1 MGFDIHGM
9 NPIVRKGKKPQKPK
23 GLYEGKKID
32 ENIVQRYY
40 DKLNKFEDE
49 NVGIYFRNNVWWWH
63 GLWDYVYNVCDD
75 VISEDEWNEGHTN
88 DGLKID
94 EDRAKKISKRL
105 NQLIKDGET
114 ESYVDLWEA
123 RRKIAEEHNKGLKKG
138 SSDKN
143 YKWIASYP
151 LSIDNIKHFADFC
164 ADSGGFQIC

>member
-49 NVGIYFRNNVWWWH
+49 NVGVYFRNNVWWWH

-105 NQLIKDGET
+105 N
-114 ESYVDLWEA
+114 
-123 RRKIAEEHNKGLKKG
+123 
-138 SSDKN
+138 
-143 YKWIASYP
+143 P
-151 LSIDNIKHFADFC
+151 
-164 ADSGGFQIC
+164 